1 MPKIF
6 QTLEEFEPAFTA
18 DAAALRK
25 ELIDDLIWTA
35 VFAADGLVREAA
47 IWMIRQSADRVGV
60 RPASIQPLYDAVG
73 QGKAGGF
80 TVPAVN
86 VRGFTYDFARA
97 VFRVA
102 GRCNAGAFIF
112 EIAKSEMGY
121 TNQRPA
127 EYAASVLAAAVKENY
142 DGPVFIQGDHI
153 QFSPKNFKKDPKAE
167 IDGIKSL
174 SRECIEAGFFNIDID
189 ASTLVVLQRP
199 TLRDQQKENID
210 CQVEMVR
217 YIRGLQPVEIS
228 IGCEIGEVGGKNSTV
243 EEFEAFASGVKERLG
258 GMKGPSK
265 VSIQAGTRHGGV
277 VLPDGRVAE
286 VDVDFQAH
294 QAIAESARA
303 KFGMA
308 GTVQH
313 GASTLT
319 EDLFDQFP
327 KAGTVEIHLA
337 TEFQNIIYRNL
348 PEEFTQRIYG
358 WIKKELR
365 DEFKA
370 EETEEQN
377 LYRTRK
383 KAFGPFKKEFWE
395 LDKSKILPE
404 LEAKF
409 ESLFRRL
416 NAVNTR
422 SVVNDFVRPPSA
434 VPPMPA
440 ALTRFAR

>member
-1 MPKIF
+1 MPKVF
-6 QTLEEFEPAFTA
+6 RTLEEFGPAFTA
-18 DAAALRK
+18 DAVVLRN

-35 VFAADGLVREAA
+35 VFATDGLIREAA
-47 IWMIRQSADRVGV
+47 IWMVRSCAERAGV
-60 RPASIQPLYDAVG
+60 RPASIQGLYDAVA
-73 QGKAGGF
+73 QGRTGGF
-80 TVPAVN
+80 TVPAIN
-86 VRGFTYDFARA
+86 VRAFTYDFARA

-102 GRCNAGAFIF
+102 RRCNAAAFIF
-112 EIAKSEMGY
+112 EIAKSEMSY
-121 TNQRPA
+121 TYQRPA
-127 EYAASVLAAAVKENY
+127 EYAACVLAAAVKEGY

-153 QFSPKNFKKDPKAE
+153 QFSAKNFRKDPRAE
-167 IDGIKSL
+167 MDVIKSL

-189 ASTLVVLQRP
+189 ASTLVVLERP
-199 TLRDQQKENID
+199 TLREQQKENID
-210 CQVEMVR
+210 GQVEMVR

-243 EEFEAFASGVKERLG
+243 QEFEAFASGVRERLG

-286 VDVDFQAH
+286 VDVDFEAH
-294 QAIAESARA
+294 RAIAECARSR
-303 KFGMA
+303 FGMA

-348 PEEFTQRIYG
+348 PEEFTRRIYD
-358 WIKKELR
+358 WIRKELR

-370 EETEEQN
+370 NETEEQN
-377 LYRTRK
+377 LYKTRK

-395 LDKSKILPE
+395 LDKTRILPE

-416 NAVNTR
+416 NVVNTR
-422 SVVNDFVRPPSA
+422 STVQNFIQAPPA

-440 ALTRFAR
+440 ALARFAR